1 MSTAN
6 GVSVCVVLFDVGFGG
21 YGGGWEEYHSAG
33 GDLLAIYI
41 NKKVWKLYETV
52 LQVESDQDEISDGME
67 NPGRLEEYTS
77 KAPISIGYPSISC
90 LPI

>member
-1 MSTAN
+1 MSASVECKLRLSFGYETAFLHHRVVSTVMSTAN

-21 YGGGWEEYHSAG
+21 YGGGWEEYHGAG

-52 LQVESDQDEISDGME
+52 L
-67 NPGRLEEYTS
+67 
-77 KAPISIGYPSISC
+77 
-90 LPI
+90 